1 MTPTKKSKLNQ
12 SRLFTIVVLILAG
25 FGFFVFLSA
34 SLGLAGNDFASFI
47 KVGLKQFIILLVGLL
62 VMLIVSNIPHKIWRQ
77 YSLPLFIL
85 SIFITFLVFIPQLG
99 ISAGGAKRWLSLG
112 GLSFQPSEMLKIG
125 AIIYYGAWLT
135 KTKQKVTTFK
145 HGLIP
150 LVVII
155 SILGLT
161 LLSQPDTDTFLV
173 AVIAL
178 LAMYLVG
185 GGKWRHLL
193 IICLI
198 GLILLGGLIAY
209 KPYLKNRFITFLDPT
224 QNTLG
229 ASYQINQS
237 LIAIGSGGITGR
249 GFGQSL
255 QKFSFLP
262 EPNGDSIFSVAA
274 EEFGFI
280 GSIIILILFLL
291 FAIIG
296 LKIASD
302 AKEPFGR
309 LIVTGLVIM
318 IISQSFINISSM
330 MGLIPISGITLVFVS
345 QGGSSLLFSLLAI
358 GIILNVSRSNN
369 KLI

>member
-1 MTPTKKSKLNQ
+1 MGTKKITRLNQ
-12 SRLFTIVVLILAG
+12 SRLFTTIVLILAG

-34 SLGLAGNDFASFI
+34 SLGLAGNDFSSFI
-47 KVGLKQFIILLVGLL
+47 KVGLKQFIILLIGLL
-62 VMLIVSNIPHKIWRQ
+62 VMLITSNIPYKIWRQ

-85 SIFITFLVFIPQLG
+85 SVFVTLLVFVPQLG
-99 ISAGGAKRWLSLG
+99 ISAGGAKRWLALG
-112 GLSFQPSEMLKIG
+112 GLSFQPSEILKIG
-125 AIIYYGAWLT
+125 VILYYGAWLA
-135 KTKQKVTTFK
+135 KIKHKVDTLK
-145 HGLIP
+145 YGLMP
-150 LVVII
+150 LVIII

-161 LLSQPDTDTFLV
+161 LLTQPDTDTFLV
-173 AVIAL
+173 IVIAL
-178 LAMYLVG
+178 LAMFLVG
-185 GGKWRHLL
+185 GGRWKHLA
-193 IICLI
+193 IICLV
-198 GLILLGGLIAY
+198 GAILLAGLIAY
-209 KPYLKNRFITFLDPT
+209 KPYLKDRFITFLDPT

-229 ASYQINQS
+229 TSYQINQS

-291 FAIIG
+291 FSIIG
-296 LKIASD
+296 LKIASS

-330 MGLIPISGITLVFVS
+330 MGLIPISGITLVFIS

-358 GIILNVSRSNN
+358 GIILNVSKGHN
-369 KLI
+369 KSI